1 MEGKDY
7 NLWFVVW
14 VTAVWGNKDW
24 SGSTLQKKRFLHR
37 YWKESS
43 LMECSL
49 LSGQTDGKSDS
60 EVEQQEQPAASST
73 VIEFSLGQQGLNSL
87 LQMETALFPLFTD
100 DVMGT
105 GCGRGKLYSWWT
117 SLNCQDCREGED
129 QNLCVSRSVW
139 EQRRMIAQHWTTKKM
154 PSLAVGFICKG
165 WYLELA

>member
-1 MEGKDY
+1 MGKQR
-7 NLWFVVW
+7 LIREHFAEEKVLASVLERI
-14 VTAVWGNKDW
+14 K
-24 SGSTLQKKRFLHR
+24 F
-37 YWKESS
+37 
-43 LMECSL
+43 
-49 LSGQTDGKSDS
+49 DGVLPSVRTNRW

-129 QNLCVSRSVW
+129 QNLCVSRSV
-139 EQRRMIAQHWTTKKM
+139 
-154 PSLAVGFICKG
+154 
-165 WYLELA
+165 